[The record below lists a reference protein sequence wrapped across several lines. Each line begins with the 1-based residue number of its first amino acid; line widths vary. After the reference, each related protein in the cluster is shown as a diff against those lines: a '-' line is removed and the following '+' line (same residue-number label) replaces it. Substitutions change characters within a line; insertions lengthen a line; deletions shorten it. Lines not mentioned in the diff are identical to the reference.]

1 MDIIQLSAS
10 TPLPP
15 PSVAT
20 IGFFDG
26 VHRGH
31 RYLIRHVCEVAA
43 MAGLSSA
50 VVTFARHPRL
60 VLRTD
65 YRPELLSTPEEKLAL
80 LSQTGISECVV
91 LPFDAQMA
99 SLSARDFMERVL
111 LGRLNVRRLV
121 IGYDNRFGHD
131 RTEGFSDYAAY
142 GRELGIDVE
151 QWQPLRVGGVHVSS
165 SVVRS
170 LLREGEV
177 EMAARCLGYAY
188 AIGGTVVCGHH
199 VGAQMGF
206 PTANL
211 LPDEPHKLVP
221 ARGVYATELRVEG
234 DPQPHPAMTNIGN
247 RPTFDDGAVSIE
259 THIIGFGG
267 DLYGRRVSL
276 SFVARLRE
284 ERKFRSAAELAN
296 QLRHDLRAAS
306 AALAARHSSQSSH
319 NSLPSHNSNSPKKQN
334 QEEK

>member
-1 MDIIQLSAS
+1 
-10 TPLPP
+10 
-15 PSVAT
+15 
-20 IGFFDG
+20 
-26 VHRGH
+26 
-31 RYLIRHVCEVAA
+31 

-99 SLSARDFMERVL
+99 SLSARDCMERVL
-111 LGRLNVRRLV
+111 LGRL
-121 IGYDNRFGHD
+121 
-131 RTEGFSDYAAY
+131 
-142 GRELGIDVE
+142 
-151 QWQPLRVGGVHVSS
+151 

-188 AIGGTVVCGHH
+188 ARGGTVVSGRH

-319 NSLPSHNSNSPKKQN
+319 NSLPSHNSNSPQKQN